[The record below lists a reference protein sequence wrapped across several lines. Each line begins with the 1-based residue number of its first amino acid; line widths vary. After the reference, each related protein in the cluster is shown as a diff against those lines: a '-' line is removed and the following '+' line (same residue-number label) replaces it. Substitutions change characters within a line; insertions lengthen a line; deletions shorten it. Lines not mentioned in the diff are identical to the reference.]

1 MYFLILVLATLLNFN
16 FSVSAQ
22 SKFIIYDLPEG
33 VTDKVK
39 EYIIENKNCS
49 RFVAKLSVNTD
60 MNYVLSII
68 DNSEPLDADNL
79 INERIIKKTNRRLRI
94 NENCLLPLILEED
107 LIFADFGRE
116 KQSDGRIA
124 RKKLLFN
131 FDGFTITFDKLGR
144 IY

>member
-1 MYFLILVLATLLNFN
+1 M
-16 FSVSAQ
+16 
-22 SKFIIYDLPEG
+22 
-33 VTDKVK
+33 
-39 EYIIENKNCS
+39 
-49 RFVAKLSVNTD
+49 AKLSVNAD

-79 INERIIKKTNRRLRI
+79 INEKIMKRTNRRLRV
-94 NENCLLPLILEED
+94 NENCFLPLLFEED
-107 LIFADFGRE
+107 LIFTDFGRE

-124 RKKLLFN
+124 RKRILFN